1 MHLENVPI
9 QSCLMT
15 QFLAFWVNTSPL
27 TDLQGLPPKFFNKMS
42 PKVSVPSLR
51 SLFSKQEQ
59 WRPSEIGGQYA
70 LFGHH
75 CPVAFCYLNFAA
87 VFCLHSVSQFV
98 NQPIGRTN
106 FVYDLSFCW
115 RFAIF
120 FLTNTETYSL
130 LIPDMDTYS
139 QSFQFS
145 AKSFLAA
152 TIAIL

>member
-1 MHLENVPI
+1 ML
-9 QSCLMT
+9 
-15 QFLAFWVNTSPL
+15 
-27 TDLQGLPPKFFNKMS
+27 
-42 PKVSVPSLR
+42 PKVSLPSLR
-51 SLFSKQEQ
+51 SLFSKQEY
-59 WRPSEIGGQYA
+59 WRPCEIGGQYA

-120 FLTNTETYSL
+120 FLKNTETYSL

-139 QSFQFS
+139 QNFQFS
-145 AKSFLAA
+145 ANQFFGCQYSNFVNLCLKLGVE
-152 TIAIL
+152 TMEAIILIIFGGRHCKTAIGLVLVHI